1 MSKYPVIVFEGIEA
15 SGKST
20 SLKKIIK
27 YLKTNKIKYV
37 SFREPGGT
45 NLSEKLRSLM
55 LNKKSA
61 LSNKTDLFLLMA
73 SRSENVDKILK
84 KNYKKKVILIDRFID
99 STLAYQV
106 YGKKVSL
113 RFINNIHKQILGKI
127 KPDITFVLKVKKNS
141 FLKRLRKRKTRNRYD
156 NFPVKF
162 YIKAQNAFIKLSR
175 NKKDHIVL
183 DSSENTTLLQKK
195 IFKIIKNKIGTKR
208 WTKIYIILIIIY

>member
-1 MSKYPVIVFEGIEA
+1 MSKYPIIVFEGIEA

-20 SLKKIIK
+20 SLKKVIK
-27 YLKTNKIKYV
+27 YLKTNKINYL

-99 STLAYQV
+99 STLAYQH
-106 YGKKVSL
+106 YGMKLDKDL
-113 RFINNIHKQILGKI
+113 ILKMNNFLLGNI
-127 KPDITFVLKVKKNS
+127 RPNFTFLSIVNKNNMLNRLK
-141 FLKRLRKRKTRNRYD
+141 LRKNKNKYD
-156 NFPVKF
+156 NFDYNF
-162 YIKAQNAFIKLSR
+162 YNKVQKGFLKIANKNKSKYLILDTNKDNLKIIENKLI
-175 NKKDHIVL
+175 NKID
-183 DSSENTTLLQKK
+183 
-195 IFKIIKNKIGTKR
+195 KIIK
-208 WTKIYIILIIIY
+208 

>member
-27 YLKTNKIKYV
+27 YLKTNKINYV

-73 SRSENVDKILK
+73 SRSENIDKILK

-99 STLAYQV
+99 STLAYQH
-106 YGKKVSL
+106 YGMKLDKEL
-113 RFINNIHKQILGKI
+113 ILKMNNFLLGNI
-127 KPDITFVLKVKKNS
+127 KPNFTFLSIVNKKNMLNRLKLRKNKNKYDHFDYNFYNNVQKG
-141 FLKRLRKRKTRNRYD
+141 FLKIANKNKSKYLILDTNKD
-156 NFPVKF
+156 NLK
-162 YIKAQNAFIKLSR
+162 IIENKLI
-175 NKKDHIVL
+175 NKID
-183 DSSENTTLLQKK
+183 
-195 IFKIIKNKIGTKR
+195 KIIK
-208 WTKIYIILIIIY
+208 

>member
-1 MSKYPVIVFEGIEA
+1 MSKYPIIVFEGIEA

-73 SRSENVDKILK
+73 SRSENIDKILK
-84 KNYKKKVILIDRFID
+84 ENYKKKVILIDRFID
-99 STLAYQV
+99 STLAYQH
-106 YGKKVSL
+106 YGMKLDKDLILKMNNFLLGNL
-113 RFINNIHKQILGKI
+113 RPNF
-127 KPDITFVLKVKKNS
+127 TFLSIVNKKNMLNR
-141 FLKRLRKRKTRNRYD
+141 LKLRKNKNKYD
-156 NFPVKF
+156 NFDYNF
-162 YIKAQNAFIKLSR
+162 YNKVQKGFLKIANKNKSKYLILDTNKDNLKIIENKLI
-175 NKKDHIVL
+175 NKI
-183 DSSENTTLLQKK
+183 E
-195 IFKIIKNKIGTKR
+195 KIIK
-208 WTKIYIILIIIY
+208 

>member
-55 LNKKSA
+55 LNKKSV

-73 SRSENVDKILK
+73 SRSENIDKILK
-84 KNYKKKVILIDRFID
+84 ENYRKKVILIDRFID
-99 STLAYQV
+99 STLAYQH
-106 YGKKVSL
+106 YGMKLDKGIIL
-113 RFINNIHKQILGKI
+113 KMNNFLLGNI
-127 KPDITFVLKVKKNS
+127 RPNFTFLSIVNKKNMFKRLKLRKNKNKYDKFNYNFYNNVQKG
-141 FLKRLRKRKTRNRYD
+141 FLKIANKNKSKYLILDTNKD
-156 NFPVKF
+156 N
-162 YIKAQNAFIKLSR
+162 L
-175 NKKDHIVL
+175 
-183 DSSENTTLLQKK
+183 
-195 IFKIIKNKIGTKR
+195 KIIENKLINKIES
-208 WTKIYIILIIIY
+208 ILK

>member
-1 MSKYPVIVFEGIEA
+1 MSKYPILVFEGIEA

-73 SRSENVDKILK
+73 SRSENVDKIIK

-99 STLAYQV
+99 STLAYQH
-106 YGKKVSL
+106 YGMKLDKSIILKMNNFLLCNL
-113 RFINNIHKQILGKI
+113 RPNF
-127 KPDITFVLKVKKNS
+127 TFLSIVNKKNMLNR
-141 FLKRLRKRKTRNRYD
+141 LKLRKNKNKYD
-156 NFPVKF
+156 NFDYNF
-162 YIKAQNAFIKLSR
+162 YNKVQKGFLKIANKNKSKYLILDTNKDNLKIIENKLI
-175 NKKDHIVL
+175 NKID
-183 DSSENTTLLQKK
+183 
-195 IFKIIKNKIGTKR
+195 KIIK
-208 WTKIYIILIIIY
+208 

>member
-1 MSKYPVIVFEGIEA
+1 MSKYPIIVFEGIEA

-55 LNKKSA
+55 LNKKSE

-73 SRSENVDKILK
+73 SRSENIDKILK

-99 STLAYQV
+99 STLAYQH
-106 YGKKVSL
+106 YGMKLDKDVILKMNNFLLGNL
-113 RFINNIHKQILGKI
+113 RPNF
-127 KPDITFVLKVKKNS
+127 TFLSIVNKKNM
-141 FLKRLRKRKTRNRYD
+141 LKRLKLRKNKNKYD
-156 NFPVKF
+156 HFDYNF
-162 YIKAQNAFIKLSR
+162 Y
-175 NKKDHIVL
+175 NKVQKGFLEIASKNKSKYLIL
-183 DSSENTTLLQKK
+183 DSNKDNL
-195 IFKIIKNKIGTKR
+195 KIIETKLINKIE
-208 WTKIYIILIIIY
+208 KILK

>member
-1 MSKYPVIVFEGIEA
+1 MSKYPIIVFEGIEA

-73 SRSENVDKILK
+73 SRSENIDKILK

-99 STLAYQV
+99 STLAYQH
-106 YGKKVSL
+106 YGMKLDKDL
-113 RFINNIHKQILGKI
+113 ILKMNNFLLGNI
-127 KPDITFVLKVKKNS
+127 RPNFTFLSIVNKNNMLNRLKFRKN
-141 FLKRLRKRKTRNRYD
+141 KNKYD
-156 NFPVKF
+156 NFDYNF
-162 YIKAQNAFIKLSR
+162 YNKVQKGFLKIANKNKSKYLILDTNKDNLKIIENKLI
-175 NKKDHIVL
+175 NKID
-183 DSSENTTLLQKK
+183 
-195 IFKIIKNKIGTKR
+195 KIIK
-208 WTKIYIILIIIY
+208 